1 MHITE
6 VFLLCSVEWD
16 VTVQGFSCLDDLLF
30 PHTGKLLLC
39 TESRCSSEVASL
51 LSEVLTGSQVRRI
64 ALILLQL
71 SLQNVLTIARACQGL
86 RIKQSLK

>member
-16 VTVQGFSCLDDLLF
+16 VTVQGFSWLDDLPF
-30 PHTGKLLLC
+30 PIQGNCYCALKAGAAQKLHLYYQKY
-39 TESRCSSEVASL
+39 
-51 LSEVLTGSQVRRI
+51 SQVRRI

-86 RIKQSLK
+86 HIKQSLK